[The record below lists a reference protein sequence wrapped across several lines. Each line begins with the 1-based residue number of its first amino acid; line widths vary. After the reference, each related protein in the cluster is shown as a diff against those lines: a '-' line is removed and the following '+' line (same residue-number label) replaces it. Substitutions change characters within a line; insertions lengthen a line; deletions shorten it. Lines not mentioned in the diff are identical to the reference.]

1 MFGVTEWL
9 LIAVIL
15 ILMFGATRIPG
26 MADGMGKGIRNF
38 IDALKEDSRSSKN
51 RKKVDDNLE

>member
-9 LIAVIL
+9 LIAAIL
-15 ILMFGATRIPG
+15 ILMFGATRIPR

-38 IDALKEDSRSSKN
+38 IDALKEDSNSSN
-51 RKKVDDNLE
+51 PEKVDDKPE

>member
-9 LIAVIL
+9 LIAAIL
-15 ILMFGATRIPG
+15 ILMFGATRIPR

-38 IDALKEDSRSSKN
+38 IDALKEDSNSSTP
-51 RKKVDDNLE
+51 KKVDDKPE

>member
-9 LIAVIL
+9 LIAAIL
-15 ILMFGATRIPG
+15 ILMFGATRIPR

-38 IDALKEDSRSSKN
+38 IDALKEDSNSSN
-51 RKKVDDNLE
+51 PEKVDGKPE